1 MELAVCAEMVFLE
14 LPVTERVRRIDEL
27 GFQVEIWGWTARAC
41 PSSRPTR
48 SPGRCGSPPAAPWT
62 GSNASGPP
70 SPPQR
75 PDAARRLLAGRGPE
89 VGHVDPDRVE
99 HDPDP

>member
-14 LPVTERVRRIDEL
+14 LPVTERVRRS
-27 GFQVEIWGWTARAC
+27 G
-41 PSSRPTR
+41 SRP
-48 SPGRCGSPPAAPWT
+48 GPPVTAGWPW
-62 GSNASGPP
+62 NASGPP